1 MVKSVPFTRQFG
13 FELEFLCEGVSQP
26 RLKESVE
33 TVSGERAEIHDHG
46 HQYNNN
52 EWVVK
57 TDSSCGWEVA
67 SRVMSSVADLKK
79 AVKVVQA
86 MHRAG
91 AKVDNR
97 CGLHVHVEVTDFSRD
112 TLATLIQWWVKF
124 ERFTCDVLDPSRK
137 NNSYCRPIGEY
148 FQAERSYDTDQTMY
162 EVNGRRNALNTTHYD
177 ARKTIEFRI
186 AQGTSDFV
194 NIKNWVRFLL
204 TFVEFAKTAPRPDNV
219 EYLLPQEVLTAMGL
233 LGDELSNG
241 VIEMRTW
248 LLDSALKHA
257 ENDNDR
263 KLIQAVQERVSYD

>member
-13 FELEFLCEGVSQP
+13 FELEFLRDGVSQP
-26 RLKESVE
+26 ALKEAVE
-33 TVSGERAEIHDHG
+33 AVSGERAEIQDYG
-46 HQYNNN
+46 HQYNNT

-91 AKVDNR
+91 AKVDCR
-97 CGLHVHVEVTDFSRD
+97 CGLHVHVEVTDFNRD
-112 TLATLIQWWVKF
+112 ALATLVQWWVKF

-137 NNSYCRPIGEY
+137 SNTYCLPIGEY
-148 FQAERSYDTDQTMY
+148 FRAERSYDTDQTMY
-162 EVNGRRNALNTTHYD
+162 QIEGRRQALNVGHYE

-186 AQGTSDFV
+186 AQGTNDFV

-204 TFVEFAKTAPRPDNV
+204 TFVEFTKTARRPDNV
-219 EYLLPQEVLTAMGL
+219 EYLLPHEVLTTMGL

-241 VIEMRTW
+241 TIELRTW
-248 LLDSALKHA
+248 LLDSALKNA
-257 ENDNDR
+257 EHDNDR
-263 KLIQAVQERVSYD
+263 KLIQAVQEQISYD